1 MDNIL
6 SMFLMLSVLSSC
18 ESNEATTSDSVV
30 SKRHLLPDLV
40 QETSGLIKYN
50 NLIWTFNDSG
60 GKPEI
65 YGINLSNDSIEQ
77 TITLK
82 NAINNDWEDI
92 TQDMNSIYIG
102 DFGNNQGTRD
112 SLVIYKIAKASIP
125 NNGNASLIAENI
137 TFLYAGYKPV
147 AVPVSW
153 SAFDCEALVQMND
166 SLYLF
171 TKDWTSGSTSIY
183 SLPKK
188 PGRYEAK
195 KLNTLD
201 PQGLIT
207 GADFKD
213 NTLILLGYSNLTPF
227 VLKFK
232 TNNFLKLK
240 DSDAKRY
247 NLKEIATYQ
256 TEGICFDGDKII
268 ISSEKTQSPAQILE
282 LDIN

>member
-1 MDNIL
+1 
-6 SMFLMLSVLSSC
+6 MFLMLSVLSSC

-137 TFLYAGYKPV
+137 IFLYAGYKPV

-240 DSDAKRY
+240 DSDAERY
-247 NLKEIATYQ
+247 DLKEIATYQ